1 MIKQLTD
8 YYFWFTQPTAVLIK
22 ADKFL
27 AGTFAILVILAII
40 VWLLVF
46 FIKHEIIKNLVQR
59 IMYLSLTIGLSGL
72 FWFVLRYE
80 NTPIFSNR
88 YWAGLI
94 LVLGIIWLVFILKFV
109 LFNLSQAIGE
119 YDHEILKKKYL
130 PNSR

>member
-1 MIKQLTD
+1 MD
-8 YYFWFTQPTAVLIK
+8 YYFWFTQPAIVLIQADKLFGGVFAVLVIV
-22 ADKFL
+22 
-27 AGTFAILVILAII
+27 AILL
-40 VWLLVF
+40 WLLTF
-46 FIKHEIIKNLVQR
+46 IIKHDVVKNLVKR
-59 IMYLSLTIGLSGL
+59 IMHLSLTIGLSGL

-80 NTPIFSNR
+80 NTPIFANR